1 MARKTEP
8 KTIVYLQGRME
19 QAGDDPAGIAAALG
33 EIARAHGMMKLAKET
48 GLTREAL
55 YRALSPE
62 GNPNFGTI
70 LKVTKAL
77 GIKLVPKAA

>member
-1 MARKTEP
+1 MARKRHTELAA
-8 KTIVYLQGRME
+8 YLQDRMNE
-19 QAGDDPAGIAAALG
+19 AGGDPAIIAAALG
-33 EIARAHGMMKLAKET
+33 NIARAHGMMKLAKET

>member
-1 MARKTEP
+1 MARKKETE
-8 KTIVYLQGRME
+8 IASYLQARME
-19 QAGDDPAGIAAALG
+19 EAGGDPALIAAALG

-55 YRALSPE
+55 YRALSSG

>member
-1 MARKTEP
+1 MARKKRTE
-8 KTIVYLQGRME
+8 IAAYLQDRMDE
-19 QAGDDPAGIAAALG
+19 AGGDPAVIAAALG
-33 EIARAHGMMKLAKET
+33 EIARAHGMMKLSKET

>member
-1 MARKTEP
+1 MARKRQTE
-8 KTIVYLQGRME
+8 IAAYLQARMDA
-19 QAGDDPAGIAAALG
+19 AGGDPALIAAALG

>member
-1 MARKTEP
+1 MARKRQTE
-8 KTIVYLQGRME
+8 IAAYLQDRMD
-19 QAGDDPAGIAAALG
+19 AASGDPALIAAALG
-33 EIARAHGMMKLAKET
+33 EIARSHGMMKLARET

>member
-1 MARKTEP
+1 MARQKQTE
-8 KTIVYLQGRME
+8 IAAYLQIRMDA
-19 QAGDDPAGIAAALG
+19 AGGDPALIAAALG

-55 YRALSPE
+55 YRALSPM

>member
-1 MARKTEP
+1 MARKKRTE
-8 KTIVYLQGRME
+8 IAAYLQDRMDE
-19 QAGDDPAGIAAALG
+19 AGGDPAVIAAALG
-33 EIARAHGMMKLAKET
+33 EIARAHGMMKLSKET

-55 YRALSPE
+55 YRALSPK